1 MTDTIPP
8 ITTPSGETVARR
20 SFLSTMATIGAA
32 ALVAGRPGMLGA
44 STLAAGAG
52 HPAIGSARS
61 TRAPGDALERL
72 MAGNAR
78 FVRGTPEAPH
88 RDLERL
94 RAIEAKQTPFAAVL
108 GCADSRVPVEIL
120 FDQGFGDIFP
130 VRVAGNV
137 VTPEVIGS
145 LEFGT
150 AVLGAEVLL
159 VLGHTKC
166 GAVKAT
172 VEGAAVPGQI
182 SSLFYHIQPAV
193 DAAKGQLDAAV
204 VENVRRQAELLRRSS
219 PVLAGLVR
227 DGKLRI
233 AGGVFDLATGVVTLL
248 AP

>member
-1 MTDTIPP
+1 MPLTPNNVHDMDTLP
-8 ITTPSGETVARR
+8 RR
-20 SFLSTMATIGAA
+20 TFLTGMATLGAA
-32 ALVAGRPGMLGA
+32 AMVAARPTTLLARTLGHGSFGLSGGTGA
-44 STLAAGAG
+44 SASHRT
-52 HPAIGSARS
+52 PV
-61 TRAPGDALERL
+61 DALDRL
-72 MAGNAR
+72 LAGNVR
-78 FVRGTPEAPH
+78 FARGTPEAPH
-88 RDLERL
+88 RDLQRL
-94 RAIEAKQTPFAAVL
+94 REIEAKQTPFAAVL

-137 VTPEVIGS
+137 VTPEVIAS

-172 VEGAAVPGQI
+172 VDGASVPGQI

-193 DAAKGQLDAAV
+193 DAAKGDLGAAV

-219 PVLAGLVR
+219 PVLTALVR
-227 DGKLRI
+227 ERKLRI
-233 AGGVFDLATGVVTLL
+233 EGGVFDLATGVVTLI